1 MLPVPNPSSKLYEL
15 DPLIY
20 CQLCKLLDVT
30 DEHGLA
36 GWQKLKWQFQQIVSG
51 DPMTTRQN
59 SQPLAVITN
68 SKDLLLQFERFN
80 YSIKGL
86 AFLLERCELND
97 PLHLLRETEPIQIL
111 EHPSDAGEVQ
121 VIPIGKPLKLTCVAS
136 GFPSPTYQWTL
147 NGKDLEGETHN
158 QLSIGFLT
166 MLQVGS
172 YQCSMH
178 QKNRDGTT
186 STVKSKIVV
195 VTAESNQAKIL
206 REPQNSNIHHGQQLE
221 LCCIAEGHPEPSYQW
236 FKGNQLLPNNKQ
248 ILKVFQV
255 P

>member
-1 MLPVPNPSSKLYEL
+1 
-15 DPLIY
+15 
-20 CQLCKLLDVT
+20 
-30 DEHGLA
+30 
-36 GWQKLKWQFQQIVSG
+36 
-51 DPMTTRQN
+51 
-59 SQPLAVITN
+59 
-68 SKDLLLQFERFN
+68 
-80 YSIKGL
+80 
-86 AFLLERCELND
+86 
-97 PLHLLRETEPIQIL
+97 
-111 EHPSDAGEVQ
+111 
-121 VIPIGKPLKLTCVAS
+121 
-136 GFPSPTYQWTL
+136 
-147 NGKDLEGETHN
+147 
-158 QLSIGFLT
+158 

-236 FKGNQLLPNNKQ
+236 FKGNQLLPDNKQ